1 MALRV
6 DQGTDLILNMHLQ
19 PSGKPELVQPSIG
32 LCFTNK
38 PATLH
43 PMLLQLENDAALDIP
58 PGDKN
63 FVVTDDFTLPD
74 DVDLLAVHPHA
85 HYLGKDLEATA
96 KLPDGTPT
104 SLIHIRKWG
113 LNWQAVYRYEQPVF
127 LPRGSV
133 VSMRYMYDNSAG
145 NVSNPNHP
153 PARVVA
159 GNRSSDEMAHLWL
172 QVLPRGK
179 DSGSDPRRALQ
190 EALARHN
197 VDKNPADFEAHYN
210 LAAMLQARGETADT
224 IQHYERAHELRPDN
238 ATASNSLGTAYV
250 TAGNPDGAIQC
261 FKDALRI
268 RPDHFD
274 AHYNLGTVLA
284 SKERFEEAAEHFRAA
299 AGLHPDDADAEANLG
314 SALAMTGHVAEAKSH
329 LERALQIQP
338 DHSLA
343 RENLEQLTGAQK

>member
-96 KLPDGTPT
+96 KLPDGTHT

-127 LPRGSV
+127 LPRGSA

-145 NVSNPNHP
+145 NV
-153 PARVVA
+153 
-159 GNRSSDEMAHLWL
+159 
-172 QVLPRGK
+172 
-179 DSGSDPRRALQ
+179 
-190 EALARHN
+190 
-197 VDKNPADFEAHYN
+197 
-210 LAAMLQARGETADT
+210 
-224 IQHYERAHELRPDN
+224 
-238 ATASNSLGTAYV
+238 
-250 TAGNPDGAIQC
+250 
-261 FKDALRI
+261 
-268 RPDHFD
+268 
-274 AHYNLGTVLA
+274 
-284 SKERFEEAAEHFRAA
+284 
-299 AGLHPDDADAEANLG
+299 
-314 SALAMTGHVAEAKSH
+314 
-329 LERALQIQP
+329 
-338 DHSLA
+338 
-343 RENLEQLTGAQK
+343 